1 MEVTLFVI
9 LVLIILVWFLL
20 ILPIVISEIKANN
33 AIEITTV
40 DEVRIEPLKN
50 SNKLYTPEQVKI
62 NEIINIINHDYQ
74 EDKK

>member
-1 MEVTLFVI
+1 MAITLFII
-9 LVLIILVWFLL
+9 LAVIILVWLL
-20 ILPIVISEIKANN
+20 SILFIVISEIKA
-33 AIEITTV
+33 EITPT
-40 DEVRIEPLKN
+40 DEIRIEPLKN